1 MGLQVIDH
9 TATTSADPATVYRL
23 LRDGASWPVF
33 SPLGSFELERPSD
46 DGEPG
51 EGLGAIRI
59 FRTKQALGTIR
70 NRELIVEA
78 EPNRRYAYELLEGLP
93 FRDYR
98 ATIELTPE
106 GTGTRIHWR
115 SEFHG
120 KYPGAGPLYRR
131 GLDGFIAKL
140 VTGLAE
146 YAPTQQ
152 AKLR

>member
-106 GTGTRIHWR
+106 GTGTRIGWR

-120 KYPGAGPLYRR
+120 KYPGVGPLYRR

-140 VTGLAE
+140 VAGLAE

-152 AKLR
+152 AELR